1 MLAPTAAPS
10 FVADVMLGRLS
21 KTLRMLGYDVAYRLD
36 ASDDAVRLLALRE
49 GRVVLTRDREIAAT
63 GLPIR
68 VVLVEGDRV
77 ADQLRHVVR
86 ALGLPTDEGRL
97 FTRCL
102 LCNET
107 VAEVPAQDV
116 GARVPPYVRLTQT
129 RFVRCPSCGRI
140 YWAATHVERARK
152 WLRSALGA

>member
-1 MLAPTAAPS
+1 MLATTAAPS
-10 FVADVMLGRLS
+10 FVADVMLGRLA
-21 KTLRMLGYDVAYRLD
+21 KTLRMLGYDVAYRSD
-36 ASDDAVRLLALRE
+36 ASDDAVKLLALRE

-77 ADQLRHVVR
+77 PDQLRHVVR
-86 ALGLPTDEGRL
+86 ALGLSTDDGRL

-102 LCNET
+102 LCNEP

-116 GARVPPYVRLTQT
+116 GGRVPPYVHRTQT

>member
-1 MLAPTAAPS
+1 MRARTEAPA
-10 FVADVMLGRLS
+10 FVADVMLGRLA
-21 KTLRMLGYDVAYRLD
+21 KTLRMLGYDVAYRSD

-49 GRVVLTRDREIAAT
+49 GRVVLTRDHEIAAT
-63 GLPIR
+63 SLPIR

-86 ALGLPTDEGRL
+86 ALGLSVDESRL

-102 LCNET
+102 LCNDPVVELP
-107 VAEVPAQDV
+107 AE
-116 GARVPPYVRLTQT
+116 GARDLVPQYVHRTQA
-129 RFVRCPSCGRI
+129 RFARCPSCGRI

-152 WLRSALGA
+152 WLSLALGA